1 MNTKE
6 LEILKKLLKI
16 AENQQKVLVKLA
28 QDQRGINPIDPNTPF
43 GKSVI
48 RPNHPNN
55 PYGVDDHFGGGQ
67 FDPLA
72 ELQTTPNTPAKTQA
86 PSKPGSTPPVAPLS
100 AEITQ
105 ALNRNYSTNGYRGS
119 LLIEVNGKT
128 LNVKYNTD
136 YEMDD
141 ASTVKR
147 NIEQALPGYLV
158 TVIGESHSDWAAN
171 HQANF

>member
-1 MNTKE
+1 MNAKE

-16 AENQQKVLVKLA
+16 AETQQKVLVKLA
-28 QDQRGINPIDPNTPF
+28 QSSDPSYFAEETPQN
-43 GKSVI
+43 K
-48 RPNHPNN
+48 
-55 PYGVDDHFGGGQ
+55 
-67 FDPLA
+67 FDPLRVDPSMA
-72 ELQTTPNTPAKTQA
+72 PVDYNKPVAAPASKTQS
-86 PSKPGSTPPVAPLS
+86 PSKPGTTSTVAPLP
-100 AEITQ
+100 AEIAQ
-105 ALNRNYSTNGYRGS
+105 ALNRNDSTNGYRGS

-147 NIEQALPGYLV
+147 NIEQALPGYFV